1 MRHLCLLIVLFL
13 MPVSALEAQ
22 VVQLGGTLSA
32 ANQGGSD
39 PSVVTD
45 PLGVVPSSATG
56 SIFGLLDTSANTF
69 DFDLTV
75 NGILSSELLNF
86 GPNQT
91 PIHLHLAGGGNP
103 GNFGPVAVD
112 LTLGATAADFTNTAN
127 GFVLSRTVSVL
138 LADQG
143 GVTLGM
149 HPGDA
154 LINSSLQSGDA
165 FVLVHT
171 DNTDIAGFPF
181 GEIRGNLSVVPEPS
195 SLALLGLGSTLL
207 LSRRRRLG

>member
-1 MRHLCLLIVLFL
+1 MKHLWLLIVVFL
-13 MPVSALEAQ
+13 IPLPTLEAQ

-45 PLGVVPSSATG
+45 PNGVVPSAATG
-56 SIFGLLDTSANTF
+56 TIFGLLDTSANTF
-69 DFDLTV
+69 NFNLDV
-75 NGILSSELLNF
+75 NGIFTSDLMNF
-86 GPNQT
+86 GPNAT
-91 PIHLHLAGGGNP
+91 PIHLHLAGGGNA

-112 LTLGATAADFTNTAN
+112 LTLGATTADFTNTAT
-127 GFVLSRTVSVL
+127 GFQLNRTVSVL

-143 GVTLGM
+143 AVPLGM
-149 HPGDA
+149 HPGDS
-154 LINSSLQSGDA
+154 LINGALQSGDA

-171 DNTDIAGFPF
+171 DNPDINGFPF

-195 SLALLGLGSTLL
+195 SLALLGLGSVLF
-207 LSRRRRLG
+207 LSRRRKIS